1 MEEIVYLSVR
11 LACVSYILYKVWGQ
25 KKKVREICD
34 LLYTKELSAGE
45 KKRKPEA
52 LPSKQADE
60 PDVMG
65 RTRFVYLDEN
75 AGQTVAPYMT
85 DPLEMNE
92 GYTEDNED
100 IPEEEV
106 ECKLPLEKMKM
117 LKEEQE
123 ELDETSPEVDTIT
136 QVVTPADLDNAGDV
150 LFQLNDAD
158 KDEDKSRRAALTLHA
173 IRETDLFEIFS
184 SQVENKNIIANL
196 MGKYLDGEG
205 NALPVRKTKAESQIS
220 DKDWRK
226 LL

>member
-11 LACVSYILYKVWGQ
+11 FACASYLLYKVWGT

-34 LLYTKELSAGE
+34 LLYTKEPSAGG
-45 KKRKPEA
+45 KKVEPEVP
-52 LPSKQADE
+52 PSKQTDE

-65 RTRFVYLDEN
+65 STCFVYLDEN
-75 AGQTVAPYMT
+75 AGQTTAPYMT
-85 DPLEMNE
+85 QPLEMNT

-100 IPEEEV
+100 VPEEEV
-106 ECKLPLEKMKM
+106 ECKLSLEEMKM

-136 QVVTPADLDNAGDV
+136 QVVTPADLDNASDV

-173 IRETDLFEIFS
+173 IRQTDLFEIFS
-184 SQVENKNIIANL
+184 SQVENKSIIANL

-205 NALPVRKTKAESQIS
+205 NALPVRRAKENIQQDS
-220 DKDWRK
+220 DWRS
-226 LL
+226 LI

>member
-11 LACVSYILYKVWGQ
+11 LACAFYIIYKVWGQ
-25 KKKVREICD
+25 KKRVREICG
-34 LLYTKELSAGE
+34 LLYAKEPSAE
-45 KKRKPEA
+45 ENNRKSETP
-52 LPSKQADE
+52 PSKQADE

-65 RTRFVYLDEN
+65 STRFVYLDED
-75 AGQTVAPYMT
+75 AGQTAAPYMT
-85 DPLEMNE
+85 EALEMNT

-100 IPEEEV
+100 VPEEDV
-106 ECKLPLEKMKM
+106 ECKLSLEEMKM

-136 QVVTPADLDNAGDV
+136 QVVTPADLDNASDV

-158 KDEDKSRRAALTLHA
+158 KDEDKSCRAALTLHA

-196 MGKYLDGEG
+196 MRKYLDEEG
-205 NALPVRKTKAESQIS
+205 NTLPAKKEKMVS
-220 DKDWRK
+220 DWK
-226 LL
+226 LYI

>member
-11 LACVSYILYKVWGQ
+11 LTCASYLLYKVWGQ
-25 KKKVREICD
+25 RKKVREICD
-34 LLYTKELSAGE
+34 LLYTKEPSAGE
-45 KKRKPEA
+45 NKREPEA
-52 LPSKQADE
+52 HPSKQTDE
-60 PDVMG
+60 PNVMG
-65 RTRFVYLDEN
+65 STRFVYLDEN

-85 DPLEMNE
+85 QPLEINA

-106 ECKLPLEKMKM
+106 ECKLSLEEMKM

-123 ELDETSPEVDTIT
+123 ELDENSPEVDTIT
-136 QVVTPADLDNAGDV
+136 QVITSADLDNAGDV
-150 LFQLNDAD
+150 LFQLDGAD

-205 NALPVRKTKAESQIS
+205 NALPVKKGKQNQPLEN
-220 DKDWRK
+220 DWRN
-226 LL
+226 LI